1 MRKVFDNRE
10 VFHVYAQQ
18 SQEEGRTSS
27 GNVFFEGT
35 RIWSYGRHYLLGNFI
50 NTSTIIINDIGYSS
64 TTGKHISYL
73 TSATSQYKQFFR
85 TEIDVEIVNRDILEL
100 EKKLT
105 TARKPEN
112 YVLAII
118 RRFELLTDFLKQHN
132 KEMLKSDE
140 YKEIKKIY
148 NKLSKD
154 KDKYLELLKERGK
167 KEFEQKKIRIAKSVE
182 EFMQHEKGRVHHD
195 AKEQFIRISKDNE
208 FVETSLGVKVE
219 APEALKLFLAI
230 EKGLPI
236 EGYRISYYRVNKLG
250 DQLVIGCHKINKK
263 NVFEVGA
270 KLKELLIK

>member
-27 GNVFFEGT
+27 YNVFFEGT
-35 RIWSYGRHYLLGNFI
+35 KIWSYGKHYLLGEFI
-50 NTSTIIINDIGYSS
+50 NPSTIIINDVGYSS

-73 TSATSQYKQFFR
+73 TSATSQYKQFFK
-85 TEIDVEIVNRDILEL
+85 TEIDLGIVTRDILEL
-100 EKKLT
+100 ENKLK

-112 YVLAII
+112 YVLQII
-118 RRFELLTDFLKQHN
+118 RRFELLTDFLKQYN
-132 KEMLKSDE
+132 KEGLKSDD

-148 NKLSKD
+148 NKLNKD
-154 KDKYLELLKERGK
+154 KDKYLDALKERGK
-167 KEFEQKKIRIAKSVE
+167 KEYEQKKVRIAKSVE
-182 EFMQHEKGRVHHD
+182 EFMQHEKVSVHRD

>member
-1 MRKVFDNRE
+1 MRKVFDGRE

-50 NTSTIIINDIGYSS
+50 NPTTIIINNVGYSS
-64 TTGKHISYL
+64 TTAKHISYL
-73 TSATSQYKQFFR
+73 TSATTQYKQFFK

-112 YVLAII
+112 YVLQII
-118 RRFELLTDFLKQHN
+118 RRFELLTDFLKQYN
-132 KEMLKSDE
+132 KEELKSDD

-148 NKLSKD
+148 NKLNKD
-154 KDKYLELLKERGK
+154 KDKYLDALKERGK
-167 KEFEQKKIRIAKSVE
+167 KEYEQKKVRIAKSVE
-182 EFMQHEKGRVHHD
+182 EFMQHEKVSVHRD

-236 EGYRISYYRVNKLG
+236 KGYRISYYQVNKLG

>member
-1 MRKVFDNRE
+1 MRKVFDSTE

-27 GNVFFEGT
+27 HNVFFEGT
-35 RIWSYGRHYLLGNFI
+35 KIWSYGRHYLLGDFI
-50 NTSTIIINDIGYSS
+50 NPTTIIINDINYSS
-64 TTGKHISYL
+64 TTAKHSRYL
-73 TSATSQYKQFFR
+73 ASATSQYKQFFKS
-85 TEIDVEIVNRDILEL
+85 EIDVKIVNRDILEL
-100 EKKLT
+100 ENNLK
-105 TARKPEN
+105 TARKPEK

-118 RRFELLTDFLKQHN
+118 RRFELLTDFLKEYN
-132 KEMLKSDE
+132 KADMKSED

-148 NKLSKD
+148 NKLNKD

-182 EFMQHEKGRVHHD
+182 EFMQHEKSRVHHD
-195 AKEQFIRISKDNE
+195 AKEQFIRISQDKE

-236 EGYRISYYRVNKLG
+236 EGYRISYYHVNKLG
-250 DQLVIGCHKINKK
+250 EQLVIGCHKINKK
-263 NVFEVGA
+263 NVFEVGT